1 MQTQQY
7 TKPFYIFSLTM
18 PAGLSQGFVT
28 VALPYLLTLHGFS
41 VAQAAAVIAV
51 GFSANVWR
59 FIWGPIVDVSL
70 SFKKWYWIGLALCTS
85 TLLLLCFYPFTVKEQ
100 VLLTCIVFIS
110 QVAGT
115 FSLLPVNGF
124 MAKRIA
130 KNHKGSASGWYQ
142 AGSLVGVGIGG
153 GAGLWLA
160 THYSVLIAG
169 IVLCI
174 ASVLF
179 ALVVLLIKDTAHEK
193 ENTIVN
199 ELAAMGKDI
208 FAMLKVP
215 ITLLVISLIFLPI
228 GTDAAANLWSAIAK
242 DWHTSTNVVAL
253 VTGIL
258 SGLIIYSPVYK
269 SNP

>member
-1 MQTQQY
+1 M
-7 TKPFYIFSLTM
+7 LT
-18 PAGLSQGFVT
+18 G
-28 VALPYLLTLHGFS
+28 
-41 VAQAAAVIAV
+41 
-51 GFSANVWR
+51 
-59 FIWGPIVDVSL
+59 
-70 SFKKWYWIGLALCTS
+70 
-85 TLLLLCFYPFTVKEQ
+85 
-100 VLLTCIVFIS
+100 IVFIS

-115 FSLLPVNGF
+115 FSLLPINGF
-124 MAKRIA
+124 MAKRI
-130 KNHKGSASGWYQ
+130 KENQKGRASGWYQ
-142 AGSLVGVGIGG
+142 AGSLVEVGIGG

-169 IVLCI
+169 IVLSV

-199 ELAAMGKDI
+199 ELAVMGKDI

-228 GTDAAANLWSAIAK
+228 GTGAAANLWSAIAK
-242 DWHTSTNVVAL
+242 DWHTSTNVVAFL
-253 VTGIL
+253 TGIL